1 MSSPFKP
8 PSRLSPMNYSRA
20 ALGLGSILALLGLF
34 TITNGGVSL
43 IGVGGL
49 LLIMAGMMND
59 IQRNYVGL
67 VLLAKA
73 AQVGDE
79 AQAEFGGRL
88 ESLEAQIHDLSMQHN
103 PIVNEIESVQ
113 AEVVDMK
120 RELAWMNI
128 AIKAGA

>member
-34 TITNGGVSL
+34 TITNGGASL
-43 IGVGGL
+43 VGVGGL

-73 AQVGDE
+73 EEVGGE
-79 AQAEFGGRL
+79 AQAEFEGRL

-113 AEVVDMK
+113 AGVADIK
-120 RELAWMNI
+120 RELGKQGI
-128 AIKAGA
+128 FS